1 MKKVILFIII
11 FLNLFSLS
19 ASAKIAYIDINLI
32 LKTSDVGKFLNSH
45 IEKKKSEYLIK
56 HKKIEQEL
64 IQKEKNLLSQKNIIS
79 EKDFDEKYNILSQ
92 EVTNYRKKKKIKH

>member
-11 FLNLFSLS
+11 FLNIFSLS

-45 IEKKKSEYLIK
+45 IEKKRV
-56 HKKIEQEL
+56 
-64 IQKEKNLLSQKNIIS
+64 NI
-79 EKDFDEKYNILSQ
+79 
-92 EVTNYRKKKKIKH
+92 